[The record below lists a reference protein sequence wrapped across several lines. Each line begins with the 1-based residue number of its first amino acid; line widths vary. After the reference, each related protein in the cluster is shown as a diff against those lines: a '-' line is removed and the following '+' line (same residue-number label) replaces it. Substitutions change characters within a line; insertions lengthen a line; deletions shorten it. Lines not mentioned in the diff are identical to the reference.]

1 MMGVSDVC
9 PLCIQVAFEK
19 YVSTLRGLS
28 YDILDVKAPL

>member
-1 MMGVSDVC
+1 MMGVSDAC